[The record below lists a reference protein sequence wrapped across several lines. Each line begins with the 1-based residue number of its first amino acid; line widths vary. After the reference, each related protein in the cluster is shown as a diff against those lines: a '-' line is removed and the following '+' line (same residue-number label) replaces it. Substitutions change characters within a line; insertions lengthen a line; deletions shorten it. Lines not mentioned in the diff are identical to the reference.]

1 MKTWSDL
8 GISIEPGA
16 SGHTRTTCP
25 ACSPDRRKASARCL
39 SVEIGDGIAYCHHC
53 LKSFSLNG
61 RDASEIQTYF
71 IRPKYKPTT
80 LPDTIQSRFAKRGIP
95 VAILEANQVGYGKRY
110 FNKVEKACIQ
120 FPYVKDGAVVN
131 IKHRAE
137 NKEFQQE
144 KNAEKCLYRFD
155 EISKLEGDTLI
166 ITEGEIDALSVQTAG
181 FNMVGS
187 IPDGAPSSES
197 KTFGTK
203 FDFLKSAEAIMDGY
217 PKIIL
222 AMDSDAPGKLAE
234 KELARRI
241 GAEKCY
247 RVEYPA
253 GCKDANDVLV
263 KHGKDRL
270 RQVIEKATPFP
281 VEGLFS
287 AGDFKCELGS
297 LYDCGDQRGLST
309 GWMVVDELYTIRT
322 HEFTVVTGIPS
333 HGKSNFVDALAVN
346 LMEHHGWKF
355 LFFSPE
361 NWPVQKHIQSLIE
374 KVSQRPFSNRKY
386 INSKRLSKDEV
397 FDQLDNIKDFMFFLY
412 PNEGIPSLDQVLE
425 KARAAVFRYGIN
437 GVVIDPWNELDHQYE
452 NMTEAQ
458 YLSKQLSKIRQ
469 FARKNGVHVW
479 VVAHPRNLIKDKDG
493 TYKPP
498 TMYEISGG
506 AHWRNK
512 ADNGICLY
520 RQDFDNDI
528 STLFVQKIRFR
539 ETGKT
544 GQVNLKYIRDNGR
557 YI

>member
-1 MKTWSDL
+1 MKTWSDF
-8 GISIEPGA
+8 GIQIEPGA

-25 ACSPDRRKASARCL
+25 SCSPDRRKASAKCL
-39 SVEIGDGIAYCHHC
+39 SVEIGEGIAYCHHC
-53 LKSFSLNG
+53 GKSFSLNG
-61 RDASEIQTYF
+61 RDHESVVIYF
-71 IRPKYKPTT
+71 ARPVYKPTD
-80 LPDTIQSRFAKRGIP
+80 LPSTIQDRFAKRGIP
-95 VAILEANQVGYGKRY
+95 KSILEMNQIGYGKRY
-110 FNKVEKACIQ
+110 FNKVEKAVIQ
-120 FPYVKDGAVVN
+120 FPYIKDGQTVN

-155 EISKLEGDTLI
+155 EISKLEGETLI

-181 FNMVGS
+181 FNMVSS
-187 IPDGAPSSES
+187 IPDGAPSADAKS
-197 KTFGTK
+197 FATK
-203 FDFLKSAEAIMDGY
+203 FDFLKSAEVIIQGY
-217 PKIIL
+217 PKVIL
-222 AMDSDAPGKLAE
+222 AMDNDAPGKLAE
-234 KELARRI
+234 RELARRI

-263 KHGKDRL
+263 KYGKDRL
-270 RQVIEKATPFP
+270 KQVIELATPFP

-287 AGDFKCELGS
+287 AGDFKCELEN

-309 GWMVVDELYTIRT
+309 GWLTVDELYTVRS

-346 LMEHHGWKF
+346 LMENHGWKF

-361 NWPVQKHIQSLIE
+361 NWPVEKHIQSLIE
-374 KVSQRPFSNRKY
+374 KVSQKPFS
-386 INSKRLSKDEV
+386 KRHS
-397 FDQLDNIKDFMFFLY
+397 NIDRLTKAESLEHLEDIKQFMFFLY
-412 PNEGIPSLDQVLE
+412 PDEGTPTLDQVLE
-425 KARAAVFRYGIN
+425 KARAAVFRYGVN

-469 FARKNGVHVW
+469 FARRNGVHIW
-479 VVAHPRNLIKDKDG
+479 LVAHPRNLIKDKDG
-493 TYKPP
+493 SYKPP

-520 RQDFDNDI
+520 RANFENDI
-528 STLFVQKIRFR
+528 TTLFVQKIRFK
-539 ETGKT
+539 ETGKI
-544 GQVNLKYIRDNGR
+544 GNVDLKYIRDNGR